1 MQPFRFAQRCRPG
14 FPPGLS
20 GSVQARVANRRLRRW
35 LGICLIAIVAGWPA
49 MLAGSSVAGPPASG
63 PPASGPAYV
72 LTAFAGPQAR
82 VINPGPPTG
91 LTAAGG
97 NAQVTLSWTA
107 PASDGGA
114 AIIDYDV
121 YLGTGSGGES
131 AAPAITVTGTS
142 ATVAGLTNG
151 TTYYFTVDA
160 VNDADL
166 HSAPSAQASATPVLP
181 VTAPGA
187 PAGLTATAGD
197 AQVSLSWTAP
207 GSDGGAQVT
216 SYDVYEGSTASVK
229 LGTPV
234 ASPKGTSVTVKNLAN
249 GTTYYFEVTAVNQ
262 AGQGSASAAASATPA
277 LSITQPGAPTGLT
290 ATPGHDQVSL
300 SWTAPASDGG
310 AAISGYL
317 IYRGTSPG
325 AESATPVNGSPV
337 SATSYTVTGLA
348 SGTTYYFK
356 VAAINAAKHQGN
368 DSGEV
373 SATPTSATTSPS
385 ATASAS
391 AAASAGYPSATAG
404 ASAAAAGPTTSA
416 HAQVSPS
423 QTGILTAKKVPKPVI
438 ISLAA
443 VAVGATAG
451 ALTLGVWRL
460 RPQRLAPRSHPS
472 PAPPSDVRA
481 VPEMGPPGSVTIHEI
496 GLDDSY
502 TVRLEPLPGAIITTL
517 EEVSS

>member
-20 GSVQARVANRRLRRW
+20 AQTPARVATRRLRWW
-35 LGICLIAIVAGWPA
+35 LGICLVAIVAGWPA
-49 MLAGSSVAGPPASG
+49 MLAVSSAAGPPASG
-63 PPASGPAYV
+63 TAYV
-72 LTAFAGPQAR
+72 LTAFGGPQAR

-121 YLGTGSGGES
+121 YLGTSPGGES
-131 AAPAITVTGTS
+131 AAPAKTVTGTS
-142 ATVAGLTNG
+142 AVVTGLTNG

-166 HSAPSAQASATPVLP
+166 HSAASAGATATPVLP

-207 GSDGGAQVT
+207 GSDGGAHIT
-216 SYDVYEGSTASVK
+216 SYDVYEGTTASVK
-229 LGTPV
+229 HGTPV
-234 ASPKGTSVTVKNLAN
+234 TSSKGTSVTVKNLAN

-262 AGQGSASAAASATPA
+262 AGQGSASGAASATPA
-277 LSITQPGAPTGLT
+277 LAITQPGPPTGLA
-290 ATPGHDQVSL
+290 ATPGRGQVIL

-325 AESATPVNGSPV
+325 GESATPVNGSPV
-337 SATSYTVTGLA
+337 SATGYTVTGLA
-348 SGTTYYFK
+348 NGTTYYFK
-356 VAAINAAKHQGN
+356 VAAVNAAKHQGN
-368 DSGEV
+368 DSGEISATPV
-373 SATPTSATTSPS
+373 SATASPS

-391 AAASAGYPSATAG
+391 AGDPSATSG

-416 HAQVSPS
+416 NAQVSPS
-423 QTGILTAKKVPKPVI
+423 PTGILAAKKVPKPVI

-451 ALTLGVWRL
+451 ALTLGAWRL

-472 PAPPSDVRA
+472 LAPPSDVRA
-481 VPEMGPPGSVTIHEI
+481 VPDMGPPGSVTIHEI
-496 GLDDSY
+496 GMDESY
-502 TVRLEPLPGAIITTL
+502 TVRLEPLPGAVITTL
-517 EEVSS
+517 EEVPS